1 MDIKSRKD
9 LFWYTGDISQV
20 FYAKRYTMQEGKS
33 SGMRAVDV
41 DNGSGLAFTVL
52 ADRCLDIGR
61 LSFKGVNFAYI
72 SKAGYAAPQ
81 FYDPDRIAIFSGGFL
96 ATCGLRNVGVPCE
109 YRGEHLNLHGTIG
122 SAPAEDFCVS
132 TDLEGET
139 PVINISGTMR
149 EAGIFGP
156 SLFLTRRIS
165 VRYGENVI
173 RIRDIIENRGWK
185 REPFMLLYHCNFGY
199 PLLSESAEM
208 LTSCEYLKARDE
220 HARQGEQQRLL
231 FEKPKG
237 GFIEQCY
244 YYKQNSADTGLSFGA
259 LINRE
264 LGIGAALWSDPSELA
279 NLNVWKNPG
288 AGDYVLGIEPGNCWP
303 DGAVSQQSAGDL
315 QYLEPMQTR
324 TAGISIEILEDGR
337 IKELLAIS
345 VR

>member
-1 MDIKSRKD
+1 MDIKKRKA

-20 FYAKRYTMQEGKS
+20 FYAKRYMMQEGKS
-33 SGMRAVDV
+33 AGMRAVDV

-61 LSFKGVNFAYI
+61 LSYKGVNFAYI
-72 SKAGYAAPQ
+72 SKAGCAAPQ

-109 YRGEHLNLHGTIG
+109 YNGEHFNLHGAIG

-149 EAGIFGP
+149 EGGIFGP
-156 SLFLTRRIS
+156 NLYLTRKIS
-165 VRYGENVI
+165 VCYGENVI
-173 RIRDIIENRGWK
+173 HIRDTIENRGYK
-185 REPFMLLYHCNFGY
+185 KEPFMLLYHCNFGY
-199 PLLSESAEM
+199 PLLSEKAEM
-208 LTSCEYLKARDE
+208 ITSCAYLRARDD
-220 HARQGEQQRLL
+220 HARRA
-231 FEKPKG
+231 EKDRFSFAEPEG

-244 YYKQNSADTGLSFGA
+244 YYKQKAVEKGLSFGA

-264 LGIGAALWSDPSELA
+264 LGFGAALWADPFKLP

-303 DGAVSQQSAGDL
+303 DGAAAQAAAGGL
-315 QYLEPMQTR
+315 QYLEPMETCV
-324 TAGISIEILEDGR
+324 TGISIEILEGGR
-337 IKELLAIS
+337 INGLEKIS
-345 VR
+345 LY